1 MGMPLQR
8 SAVGRCVFD
17 EVIYI
22 FEDVSF
28 SAVIGIESFT
38 VSHSDLTLK
47 QFYESDFSLISYVTW
62 VICNMSYESVH
73 VIELGFSLM
82 LYDTV

>member
-8 SAVGRCVFD
+8 SAVGRCIFD

-38 VSHSDLTLK
+38 VSLSDSTLK
-47 QFYESDFSLISYVTW
+47 QFYESD
-62 VICNMSYESVH
+62 SV
-73 VIELGFSLM
+73 
-82 LYDTV
+82 

>member
-1 MGMPLQR
+1 MGMPLQL
-8 SAVGRCVFD
+8 SAVGRCIFD

-38 VSHSDLTLK
+38 VSLSYLTLK

-62 VICNMSYESVH
+62 VICNMSYESVN

>member
-1 MGMPLQR
+1 MGMPLQL
-8 SAVGRCVFD
+8 SAVGRCIFD

-38 VSHSDLTLK
+38 VSLSDLTLK
-47 QFYESDFSLISYVTW
+47 
-62 VICNMSYESVH
+62 
-73 VIELGFSLM
+73 
-82 LYDTV
+82 